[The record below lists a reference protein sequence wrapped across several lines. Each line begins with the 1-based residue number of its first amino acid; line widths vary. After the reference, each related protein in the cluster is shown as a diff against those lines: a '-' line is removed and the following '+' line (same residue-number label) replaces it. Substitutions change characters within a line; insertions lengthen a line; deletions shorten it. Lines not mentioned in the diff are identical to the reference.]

1 MTTIRTKQQTAC
13 DGVRVVWVG
22 DTFTNILQRQVET
35 QFSMDGVIP
44 LHKIDVTPKLQKIN
58 KIAPAP
64 SYFPERRKIAR
75 TLDGIRLPWK
85 EAYAA

>member
-1 MTTIRTKQQTAC
+1 MTTTRTKQQIAC

-44 LHKIDVTPKLQKIN
+44 LNKIDVTPKLQKIN

-64 SYFPERRKIAR
+64 SYMPQRQNIGRS
-75 TLDGIRLPWK
+75 LDGIRLPWK